1 MNFRTIVPVKEGIPK
16 ISHSSGVFLIGSCF
30 VENIG
35 DKLDWFKFKTLQN
48 PTGIIFHPSPIRRF
62 FQRLSNNEE
71 FQEKD
76 VLEFNGAW
84 QSLEAHSDM
93 RRETKDECLA
103 DLNAALKES
112 REFIHNASHLIISLG
127 TSWGYVYEGK
137 DAIAAN
143 CHKIPQKKF
152 TKELSSVPEII
163 NDLEVI
169 DHCISQINKQAKV
182 IYTVSPV
189 RHLKDGFVEN
199 QRSKAHLITALHQFL
214 NSSERSQ
221 YFPSYELLMDELR
234 DYRFYAEDMLHPNK
248 IAVDYIWKLFS
259 ENWLSD
265 KSVFMNAEI
274 DKIQKALSHSPRAEN
289 SPSHRKF
296 LTDLQRKI
304 EEIQKKYPEIN
315 FS

>member
-1 MNFRTIVPVKEGIPK
+1 MNFRTIVPVKEGFPK

-35 DKLDWFKFKTLQN
+35 NKLDWFKFKTLQN

-93 RRETKDECLA
+93 RREIKEECMA

-137 DAIAAN
+137 DLLRQTVIRSRRRNLLKN
-143 CHKIPQKKF
+143 C
-152 TKELSSVPEII
+152 LR
-163 NDLEVI
+163 
-169 DHCISQINKQAKV
+169 C
-182 IYTVSPV
+182 
-189 RHLKDGFVEN
+189 LK
-199 QRSKAHLITALHQFL
+199 L
-214 NSSERSQ
+214 
-221 YFPSYELLMDELR
+221 
-234 DYRFYAEDMLHPNK
+234 
-248 IAVDYIWKLFS
+248 
-259 ENWLSD
+259 
-265 KSVFMNAEI
+265 
-274 DKIQKALSHSPRAEN
+274 
-289 SPSHRKF
+289 
-296 LTDLQRKI
+296 
-304 EEIQKKYPEIN
+304 
-315 FS
+315 